1 VTNSVNIDGLK
12 DTFNSWSNA
21 LNQGDLDK
29 FFGYFDDESETLDE
43 DYPWRMN
50 KADFVD
56 HINFHAMGGGI
67 GMWEFFEWIP
77 REVNYK
83 VWGSTGHISGFSTF
97 RGKPKDSGFRQRFMG
112 FTITFHHDGERW
124 KLVSWHQSVLAG
136 RINGASPG

>member
-1 VTNSVNIDGLK
+1 MTNSVNIDGLK

-77 REVNYK
+77 TRCETYLN
-83 VWGSTGHISGFSTF
+83 FCQ
-97 RGKPKDSGFRQRFMG
+97 RGLC
-112 FTITFHHDGERW
+112 EA
-124 KLVSWHQSVLAG
+124 LVHQSQA
-136 RINGASPG
+136 ISQIE

>member
-1 VTNSVNIDGLK
+1 MTNSVNIDGLK

-77 REVNYK
+77 REVCFQK
-83 VWGSTGHISGFSTF
+83 RGETAVVSGYATF
-97 RGKPKDSGFRQRFMG
+97 RGKPKDAGFRQRFMG
-112 FTITFHHDGERW
+112 FTQTWQKIDGDFL
-124 KLVSWHQSVLAG
+124 LVSFHQGPLQG
-136 RINGASPG
+136 QIEGASPS